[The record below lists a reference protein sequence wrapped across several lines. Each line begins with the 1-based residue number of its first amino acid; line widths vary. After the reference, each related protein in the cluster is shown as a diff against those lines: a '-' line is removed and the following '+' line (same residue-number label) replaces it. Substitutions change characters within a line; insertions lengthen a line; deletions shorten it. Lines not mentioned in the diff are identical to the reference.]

1 MSKYQFSTT
10 FFLHKSKQPRPMIK
24 HLCQQFPFRAVF
36 ANISVKTELFAK
48 IVKPVNHVHIMESGK
63 NKISWHCPIHKYA
76 VYSVQTV
83 QLYVSPI
90 STYRRFVS
98 APKYH
103 QISGYYTAPARFP
116 ITWIKITHQIL
127 SNNILTCVFD
137 RGQKS
142 ETALQSKKFF
152 F

>member
-1 MSKYQFSTT
+1 M
-10 FFLHKSKQPRPMIK
+10 
-24 HLCQQFPFRAVF
+24 
-36 ANISVKTELFAK
+36 KTELFAK

-83 QLYVSPI
+83 HCTVVCVVNFDVSTFRASTEI
-90 STYRRFVS
+90 SPG
-98 APKYH
+98 AM
-103 QISGYYTAPARFP
+103 ISGYYSAPARFP

-142 ETALQSKKFF
+142 ETAVQSKKFF
-152 F
+152 FISKYSYY